1 MKKNMG
7 LVDRIVRI
15 VFAVVVAVLVLL
27 GQVTGV
33 AATVLGLFAVIFIL
47 TSAVS
52 VCPLYIPFGIS
63 TRKKD

>member
-7 LVDRIVRI
+7 LIDRVVRI
-15 VFAVVVAVLVLL
+15 VFAAVVGILVLL

-33 AATVLGLFAVIFIL
+33 AAIILGVFAVVFVL
-47 TSAVS
+47 TSVVS